1 MDTIKQAKGFNY
13 IETLP
18 DDYQQGEQL
27 PVIIH
32 YHGHGWVQMG
42 ASDFYEKYTVL
53 KDMRKFANEKR
64 FVIIMPICYE
74 DTWYDCFSELKN
86 FTRSVLDMPF
96 VDRSRVYCSGI
107 SMGGCAAWQML
118 CVLNDIFAAGVVC
131 CGIAMYWDARRRLKA
146 PVWAFHGTEDQSIF
160 AEETKKIAE
169 IMNARGKTVRT
180 TFYEGVGHPCWDLA
194 YLENDLYDWLLSY
207 RKE

>member
-1 MDTIKQAKGFNY
+1 M
-13 IETLP
+13 
-18 DDYQQGEQL
+18 
-27 PVIIH
+27 
-32 YHGHGWVQMG
+32 
-42 ASDFYEKYTVL
+42 

-64 FVIIMPICYE
+64 FAVIMPICYE

-86 FTRSVLDMPF
+86 FTRSVLDMTF

-118 CVLNDIFAAGVVC
+118 CIL
-131 CGIAMYWDARRRLKA
+131 IA
-146 PVWAFHGTEDQSIF
+146 
-160 AEETKKIAE
+160 KI
-169 IMNARGKTVRT
+169 INARGKTVRT
-180 TFYEGVGHPCWDLA
+180 TFYEGVGHPCWELA

>member
-13 IETLP
+13 IEILP

-64 FVIIMPICYE
+64 FAVIMPICYE

-118 CVLNDIFAAGVVC
+118 CIL
-131 CGIAMYWDARRRLKA
+131 IAK
-146 PVWAFHGTEDQSIF
+146 
-160 AEETKKIAE
+160 

-180 TFYEGVGHPCWDLA
+180 TFYEGVGHPCWELA